1 MIKTCLMMLEGEVG
15 VEGEG
20 AVEGEG
26 SHAQQMRWQMLQQ
39 LPVRQS
45 QRIDEKSWHDRLW
58 E

>member
-1 MIKTCLMMLEGEVG
+1 MMLEGEVG